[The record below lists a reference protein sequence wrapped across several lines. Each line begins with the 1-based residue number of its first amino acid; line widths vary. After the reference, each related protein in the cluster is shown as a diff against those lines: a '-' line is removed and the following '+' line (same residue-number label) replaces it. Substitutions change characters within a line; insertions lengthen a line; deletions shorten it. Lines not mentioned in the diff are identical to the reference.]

1 MTKIQL
7 GHDFQIN
14 NEYRKTMKITS
25 FVTSHVNDVEEKWAS
40 RSTSPGSLNKGFTL
54 KRHKRK
60 STYFHVDI
68 WEDKYPLRSY
78 IPKQIG
84 SNRCISSKNP
94 KGRKGWVVIIHIQ
107 Y

>member
-25 FVTSHVNDVEEKWAS
+25 FVMSHVNDVEEKWAS
-40 RSTSPGSLNKGFTL
+40 RSTSPGSSNKGFITL

-60 STYFHVDI
+60 STYFHVDL
-68 WEDKYPLRSY
+68 WEDKWKD
-78 IPKQIG
+78 I
-84 SNRCISSKNP
+84 
-94 KGRKGWVVIIHIQ
+94 V
-107 Y
+107 

>member
-1 MTKIQL
+1 
-7 GHDFQIN
+7 
-14 NEYRKTMKITS
+14 MKITS

-68 WEDKYPLRSY
+68 WEDIVQISFKKLYPQTNW
-78 IPKQIG
+78 K
-84 SNRCISSKNP
+84 
-94 KGRKGWVVIIHIQ
+94 
-107 Y
+107 